1 MEAEAQ
7 RAAKEAAVTTEKLE
21 SSVEKYSMVMV
32 DKKQAT
38 VAWQVARLEATT
50 TKLEAKSSELEMRKL
65 ETYLKASR
73 VSASPVMSQK
83 RVLESSFGKNKKNN
97 VYMQEMEVKL
107 HGQLQQLEAM
117 QSSELDRKHVALVA
131 EMSTLK
137 VRLTRR
143 KPK

>member
-38 VAWQVARLEATT
+38 AAQQVAGLEATT

-65 ETYLKASR
+65 
-73 VSASPVMSQK
+73 
-83 RVLESSFGKNKKNN
+83 
-97 VYMQEMEVKL
+97 
-107 HGQLQQLEAM
+107 
-117 QSSELDRKHVALVA
+117 
-131 EMSTLK
+131 
-137 VRLTRR
+137 
-143 KPK
+143 